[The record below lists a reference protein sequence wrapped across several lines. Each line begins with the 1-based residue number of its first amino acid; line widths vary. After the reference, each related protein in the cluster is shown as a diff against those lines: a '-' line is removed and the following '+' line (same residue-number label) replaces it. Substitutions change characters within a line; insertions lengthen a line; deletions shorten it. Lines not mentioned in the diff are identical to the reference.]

1 MTSFFIAPIDIDNLR
16 LYNIYTILGIWE
28 NMRKLE
34 DKNTG
39 LVWILPEVE
48 SVITPEP
55 PLFPE
60 DKAMLDEFTKELNQ
74 YQSAAI
80 TRFVTGNCANL
91 GDFLVWVDMDN
102 RRPCYCFEDGKLVA
116 AAVIDPNNALDH
128 MNELVSYIKFC
139 EHSNFSQNGIAGYIS
154 YKKAKE
160 ILKKATSTSNTN
172 IDYLVVV
179 PPAQNKGV
187 GTRAV
192 SSITHNMDFFA
203 PNKKIETVHTQIH
216 KANTP
221 SQVVFH
227 KNNFYQYAL
236 KDQQLYDPL
245 DDYVKSL

>member
-16 LYNIYTILGIWE
+16 LYNIYAILGIWE

-48 SVITPEP
+48 SVIAPET

-102 RRPCYCFEDGKLVA
+102 LPSDMIDFEIEA
-116 AAVIDPNNALDH
+116 INN
-128 MNELVSYIKFC
+128 NKKGIKFSC
-139 EHSNFSQNGIAGYIS
+139 VYADNE
-154 YKKAKE
+154 KK
-160 ILKKATSTSNTN
+160 L
-172 IDYLVVV
+172 
-179 PPAQNKGV
+179 
-187 GTRAV
+187 
-192 SSITHNMDFFA
+192 
-203 PNKKIETVHTQIH
+203 
-216 KANTP
+216 
-221 SQVVFH
+221 
-227 KNNFYQYAL
+227 
-236 KDQQLYDPL
+236 
-245 DDYVKSL
+245 